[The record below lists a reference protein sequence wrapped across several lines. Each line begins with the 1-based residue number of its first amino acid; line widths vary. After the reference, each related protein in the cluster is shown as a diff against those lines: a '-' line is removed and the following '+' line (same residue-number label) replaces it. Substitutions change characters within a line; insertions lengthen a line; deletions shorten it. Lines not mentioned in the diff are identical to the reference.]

1 MSTTTIGHFIAGHVE
16 PGTGERTGPVYN
28 PSTGEEIARCDYANR
43 ALLDRAVAVATEAGK
58 KWGRASHAARQAV
71 IFKLRELVIANIDL
85 LAEVIGREHGKTI
98 ADAKG
103 EIGRAI
109 EGIEFAVNAP
119 HVTKGEFA
127 SNVGGDIDVFSIREP
142 IGVVGAITPFN
153 FPIMVPAVMMT
164 MAVSVGNAIVWK
176 PSEKVPTAALI
187 FARLWKEAGLPDGVF
202 NVVLGD
208 YRVGSALSEHPDIA
222 KISFTGGVATGKK
235 VMAQAAASS
244 LKDVTME
251 LGGKSPL
258 IICADADINLAADIA
273 MMANFY
279 SAGQVCTNGTRVFVP
294 AKMKEAFEAAILERV
309 ARIRIGNPLDAHT
322 NFGPLASFP
331 HMEKVLAYI
340 EKGRAE
346 GARLLA
352 GGQRLDAHPFD
363 EGAYVAPTVFTD
375 CLDDMTIVRE
385 EIFGPVM
392 SILSYTTEEEVIV
405 RANATAYGLAA
416 GVVTPDLKRAHRI
429 IGQIEAGIC
438 WINSWGESPAQMPV
452 GGYKQSGIG
461 RENGIQTLLHYTQT
475 KSVQVE
481 LGDFQSVF

>member
-1 MSTTTIGHFIAGHVE
+1 M
-16 PGTGERTGPVYN
+16 
-28 PSTGEEIARCDYANR
+28 
-43 ALLDRAVAVATEAGK
+43 AL
-58 KWGRASHAARQAV
+58 
-71 IFKLRELVIANIDL
+71 
-85 LAEVIGREHGKTI
+85 
-98 ADAKG
+98 
-103 EIGRAI
+103 
-109 EGIEFAVNAP
+109 
-119 HVTKGEFA
+119 
-127 SNVGGDIDVFSIREP
+127 
-142 IGVVGAITPFN
+142 
-153 FPIMVPAVMMT
+153 
-164 MAVSVGNAIVWK
+164 
-176 PSEKVPTAALI
+176 
-187 FARLWKEAGLPDGVF
+187 
-202 NVVLGD
+202 VLFL
-208 YRVGSALSEHPDIA
+208 Y
-222 KISFTGGVATGKK
+222 
-235 VMAQAAASS
+235 
-244 LKDVTME
+244 
-251 LGGKSPL
+251 
-258 IICADADINLAADIA
+258 
-273 MMANFY
+273 FY

-375 CLDDMTIVRE
+375 CLDDMTIVHE

-392 SILSYTTEEEVIV
+392 SILSYTTEEEVIA
-405 RANATAYGLAA
+405 RANATTYGLAA

>member
-1 MSTTTIGHFIAGHVE
+1 MTIHTAYINGRYAEPNPQADAFASINPANGETLATLQQSTPA
-16 PGTGERTGPVYN
+16 
-28 PSTGEEIARCDYANR
+28 EIDA
-43 ALLDRAVAVATEAGK
+43 AVA
-58 KWGRASHAARQAV
+58 AARAGQKAWAAYTAV
-71 IFKLRELVIANIDL
+71 ERSRVLLNAVAILRARNDELAQLETLDTGKPLSETLYVDIVTGADVIEYYAG
-85 LAEVIGREHGKTI
+85 LA
-98 ADAKG
+98 A
-103 EIGRAI
+103 AI
-109 EGIEFAVNAP
+109 EGRQIP
-119 HVTKGEFA
+119 L
-127 SNVGGDIDVFSIREP
+127 RESSFVYTRQEP
-142 IGVVGAITPFN
+142 LGVVGGIGAWN
-153 FPIMVPAVMMT
+153 YPIQIAMWKAAPAL
-164 MAVSVGNAIVWK
+164 AAGNAMVFK
-176 PSEKVPTAALI
+176 PSEITPLGALKLAEI
-187 FARLWKEAGLPDGVF
+187 FTEAGLPDGVF

-258 IICADADINLAADIA
+258 IICTDADINLAADIA

-352 GGQRLDAHPFD
+352 GGQRLDAHPFA

-405 RANATAYGLAA
+405 RANAIAYGLAA

>member
-1 MSTTTIGHFIAGHVE
+1 MTTHTAYINGRYAEPNPQADTFASINPANGETLATLQQSTPA
-16 PGTGERTGPVYN
+16 
-28 PSTGEEIARCDYANR
+28 EIDA
-43 ALLDRAVAVATEAGK
+43 AVA
-58 KWGRASHAARQAV
+58 AARAGQKAWAAYTAV
-71 IFKLRELVIANIDL
+71 ERSRVLLNAVAILRARNDELAQLETLDTGKPLSETLYVDIVTGADVIEYYAG
-85 LAEVIGREHGKTI
+85 LA
-98 ADAKG
+98 A
-103 EIGRAI
+103 AI
-109 EGIEFAVNAP
+109 EGRQIP
-119 HVTKGEFA
+119 L
-127 SNVGGDIDVFSIREP
+127 RESSFVYTRQEP
-142 IGVVGAITPFN
+142 LGVVGGIGAWN
-153 FPIMVPAVMMT
+153 YPIQIAMWKAAPAL
-164 MAVSVGNAIVWK
+164 AAGNAMVFK
-176 PSEKVPTAALI
+176 PSEITPLGALKLAEI
-187 FARLWKEAGLPDGVF
+187 FTEAGLPDGVF

-208 YRVGSALSEHPDIA
+208 YRVGAALSEHPDIA

-258 IICADADINLAADIA
+258 IICTDADINLAADIA

-375 CLDDMTIVRE
+375 
-385 EIFGPVM
+385 
-392 SILSYTTEEEVIV
+392 
-405 RANATAYGLAA
+405 
-416 GVVTPDLKRAHRI
+416 
-429 IGQIEAGIC
+429 
-438 WINSWGESPAQMPV
+438 
-452 GGYKQSGIG
+452 
-461 RENGIQTLLHYTQT
+461 
-475 KSVQVE
+475 
-481 LGDFQSVF
+481 